1 MMNKNHKSFICGLK
15 GKYLSN
21 QEKKFLTKHKPWGV
35 ILFSRNISSI
45 KQTKNLT
52 NSIKKIFKN
61 NNYPILI
68 DEEGGRVTRLKK
80 FIDSSLFSAKY
91 FGDLYKKN
99 NKKFEIYFSV
109 YVKQIS
115 YLLRSLGIN
124 INYEIQEKP
133 EGIAQALIIG
143 KKFIKE
149 SNVTLILGDN
159 MFHGNYLIDQLQK
172 SFKVKKG
179 ATIFAYPVS
188 DPERYGVVEFDSNG
202 KAYKVEEKPVNP
214 RSKFAI
220 TGLYFYDSTAVAK
233 AETLKPSERGELEI
247 TDLNN
252 LYMKDGELMVE
263 KMNRGMTWLD
273 TGTLDS
279 LHEAS
284 SYIRSLE
291 KRQGLK
297 IGCPEEIAWRMGFI
311 DDNELSLLAENLLK
325 SGYGDYLKSII
336 EEKRNL

>member
-15 GKYLSN
+15 GKHLSN

-99 NKKFEIYFSV
+99 NKKFEVYFSV

-124 INYEIQEKP
+124 INSVPVLDLRRSITHN
-133 EGIAQALIIG
+133 IIG
-143 KKFIKE
+143 DRSYSSNKKLVTKIGDICIEKFHKNRIATIIKH
-149 SNVTLILGDN
+149 IPG
-159 MFHGNYLIDQLQK
+159 HGLAISDSHKKLPIINKNIEYLIRNDFQTFKNKKSLIAMTGHLLFKKIDRNETVTHSKKMINLIRNKIGFKNILITDDLSMKALKYPLEENVKK
-172 SFKVKKG
+172 SFLAG
-179 ATIFAYPVS
+179 CNLALHC
-188 DPERYGVVEFDSNG
+188 NG
-202 KAYKVEEKPVNP
+202 NLKEML
-214 RSKFAI
+214 I
-220 TGLYFYDSTAVAK
+220 VAK
-233 AETLKPSERGELEI
+233 NSPKIDNFILKKTSQL
-247 TDLNN
+247 TD
-252 LYMKDGELMVE
+252 
-263 KMNRGMTWLD
+263 
-273 TGTLDS
+273 
-279 LHEAS
+279 
-284 SYIRSLE
+284 
-291 KRQGLK
+291 
-297 IGCPEEIAWRMGFI
+297 
-311 DDNELSLLAENLLK
+311 
-325 SGYGDYLKSII
+325 II
-336 EEKRNL
+336 S